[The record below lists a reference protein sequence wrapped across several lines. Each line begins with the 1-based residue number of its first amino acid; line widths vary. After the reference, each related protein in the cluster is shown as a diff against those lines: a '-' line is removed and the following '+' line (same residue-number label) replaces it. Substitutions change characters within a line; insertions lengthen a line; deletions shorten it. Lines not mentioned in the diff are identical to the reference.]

1 MQLVAEIE
9 RLNTEVAK
17 QRYRVESHI
26 LPYIENLRQENE
38 QLKITLK
45 DHHSIAGVSGVS
57 SGVSNLK
64 LNSA

>member
-9 RLNTEVAK
+9 GLNTEIAK

-26 LPYIENLRQENE
+26 LPYMEKLREENE
-38 QLKITLK
+38 KLKARVK
-45 DHHSIAGVSGVS
+45 EHHSSAGVSSVS

-64 LNSA
+64 LSSG